1 SSIELV
7 TNEPAT
13 PSNVALD
20 GAGTVTP
27 VVSGTHILYNT
38 GPLATGLHTLSGQL
52 SDLSGTSS
60 SFRVSFTVFT
70 PSSGGT
76 PPPVEGGTSA
86 SSSTSVTSADGFA
99 TVTIPAGAWS
109 PNGNDWIVIRI
120 ETRQSPSLANGYAP
134 GSEVVNVTAF
144 WALSGQPV
152 HHFLKPIEILLRTS
166 GKGLVPA
173 TYEAGAWRGL
183 RRMPSD
189 VLPDGWQDGFTANS
203 SSFLLRTLHLTEFAV
218 LRDVQAPSAPT
229 DVLGFLIDG
238 HLTLTWAPG
247 ADNSGTYDYV

>member
-1 SSIELV
+1 TNIRIDNTAPVLVSSAPADGSTVSSASSIELV

-52 SDLSGTSS
+52 SDLSGKSS

-99 TVTIPAGAWS
+99 TVTMPAGAWS

-120 ETRQSPSLANGYAP
+120 ETTRS
-134 GSEVVNVTAF
+134 
-144 WALSGQPV
+144 
-152 HHFLKPIEILLRTS
+152 
-166 GKGLVPA
+166 
-173 TYEAGAWRGL
+173 
-183 RRMPSD
+183 
-189 VLPDGWQDGFTANS
+189 
-203 SSFLLRTLHLTEFAV
+203 
-218 LRDVQAPSAPT
+218 
-229 DVLGFLIDG
+229 
-238 HLTLTWAPG
+238 
-247 ADNSGTYDYV
+247 